1 MVLKMTTEK
10 LAILCKL
17 LRMGESTF
25 TGAHLVY
32 FGGLSQRQA
41 ALRVHMAPCNLNRAL
56 RKIRALDQDIRGAYA
71 SQE

>member
-1 MVLKMTTEK
+1 MTTKQLE
-10 LAILCKL
+10 LVCQL
-17 LRMGESTF
+17 LRMSETTF

-41 ALRVHMAPCNLNRAL
+41 ALRVHMAPCNLNRAM
-56 RKIRALDQDIRGAYA
+56 RKIRELDQTIRGSYA